1 MQRRDSNAH
10 NINLEAQIVVTK
22 MRQNP
27 FVTFR
32 FSIVFQFDATCIYR
46 V

>member
-10 NINLEAQIVVTK
+10 NMYLEAQIVVTK

-27 FVTFR
+27 LHLQH
-32 FSIVFQFDATCIYR
+32 IKH
-46 V
+46 